1 MGAQVATRDQPRA
14 WLASRGLNGT
24 ALVRCGEAVISGS
37 RPTWARGA
45 AATAPRWPLP
55 RGGGERCGVC
65 VRRRPPPRAAAS
77 AASATRASS
86 RRRRGP
92 GDHRGK
98 TRGWL
103 ALSGLC
109 QHRHCR
115 ETRRLERPQCAGACC
130 ADPVTT
136 RRQPGLLHN
145 TARGERTQRPSRDG
159 LAAGRPVPWVRAWR
173 LITDGA
179 RRALKVPC
187 GGLSCPCGGF
197 VCEAECL
204 VRVDDDAPYRR
215 EWVGL

>member
-1 MGAQVATRDQPRA
+1 MHGEKKTNCVGRCPGDRSADGGCGRKSRRGINPGPGSPRA
-14 WLASRGLNGT
+14 GLNGT

-115 ETRRLERPQCAGACC
+115 ETRRSEQVERLAAAAAVCRRVLRGPRNDQTTAGAAAQYRKGRADAAALERWA
-130 ADPVTT
+130 
-136 RRQPGLLHN
+136 
-145 TARGERTQRPSRDG
+145 S
-159 LAAGRPVPWVRAWR
+159 
-173 LITDGA
+173 
-179 RRALKVPC
+179 
-187 GGLSCPCGGF
+187 
-197 VCEAECL
+197 
-204 VRVDDDAPYRR
+204 RR
-215 EWVGL
+215 ETGPLG